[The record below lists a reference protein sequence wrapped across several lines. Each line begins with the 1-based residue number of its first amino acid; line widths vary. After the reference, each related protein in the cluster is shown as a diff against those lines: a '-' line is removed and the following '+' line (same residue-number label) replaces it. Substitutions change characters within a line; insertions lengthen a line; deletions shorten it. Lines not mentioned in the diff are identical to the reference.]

1 MIGHLDAYSLCSHQP
16 HGPIDAS
23 INPEKLMIDGNNVG
37 TRLIVRPDHHY
48 ILSVIVNRPGYL

>member
-1 MIGHLDAYSLCSHQP
+1 MIGHLDAYSLCSHQQ